1 MQLKFKKKFLKQLAD
16 LPGDIRT
23 VIEEFVFVELPRYH
37 SLADAG
43 IIEKM
48 RGYDGYYKARF
59 GSYRVGLKLESDG
72 TLAVLLVMHRKEIY
86 RFFP

>member
-1 MQLKFKKKFLKQLAD
+1 MQLKFKKRFLKQLRD
-16 LPGDIRT
+16 LPGDIRS
-23 VIEEFVFVELPRYH
+23 VIEEFVFTDLPRYN

-48 RGYDGYYKARF
+48 QGYDGYYKARF
-59 GSYRVGLKLESDG
+59 GSYRVGMKLESDG
-72 TLAVLLVMHRKEIY
+72 TLVVRLVMHRKEIY

>member
-23 VIEEFVFVELPRYH
+23 VIEEFVFVELPRYRN
-37 SLADAG
+37 LADAG

-59 GSYRVGLKLESDG
+59 GSYRVGMKQESDG

>member
-1 MQLKFKKKFLKQLAD
+1 MQLSFKKKFLKQLAE
-16 LPGDIRT
+16 LPADTRADIER
-23 VIEEFVFVELPRYH
+23 FVFVELPQCR

-59 GSYRVGLKLESDG
+59 GSYRVGMKLESDG
-72 TLAVLLVMHRKEIY
+72 TVVVRLVMHRKEIY